1 MVVATQPRPPFSGF
15 HSTCPGLVSDCVG
28 IRTGSR
34 HHCFGDES
42 QLFLESI
49 KTTHYIL
56 SPTVTAVTPLESIL
70 MKTSRRVPKIPI
82 LELTPRH
89 ALLLYPFSFQPLT
102 NCPFCKPF
110 LLKYIHLMEGMGDTK
125 WHS

>member
-1 MVVATQPRPPFSGF
+1 MAVATQPRPPFSGF
-15 HSTCPGLVSDCVG
+15 YGTCPDHVRDCVG

-34 HHCFGDES
+34 HRCFGDES
-42 QLFLESI
+42 QLFLKSI

-70 MKTSRRVPKIPI
+70 MKSSRRVPKIPI
-82 LELTPRH
+82 LELTARH
-89 ALLLYPFSFQPLT
+89 APLPYPFSFQPLT

-110 LLKYIHLMEGMGDTK
+110 LLKYIRLMGGMGIR
-125 WHS
+125 S